1 MADANGSADIAN
13 SSANGSAG
21 SADSADGANSSA
33 DGAVTDFATSACAQ
47 FAELYR
53 AWVASFRS
61 NPELAEVHEALH
73 RYVEVRLPPGLKTR
87 AEARL
92 EAEFN
97 MLTRRL
103 PYLIDNQGRSPE
115 FAHMAEA
122 LRALPAALCA
132 LAARVPPARVPPAG
146 ALPAALCA
154 LAARNPPAGALPA
167 ALCALAARNPPAGV
181 PPARVPPARKL
192 PARLPPA
199 SADEMRSRIAAY
211 GLSDCWDG
219 ASAAFDT
226 HSCVQDGCDAC
237 CYLLDAVSQRVC
249 AATKK

>member
-154 LAARNPPAGALPA
+154 LAARNPPAG
-167 ALCALAARNPPAGV
+167 V

>member
-103 PYLIDNQGRSPE
+103 PYLIDSQGRSPE

-122 LRALPAALCA
+122 LR
-132 LAARVPPARVPPAG
+132 
-146 ALPAALCA
+146 
-154 LAARNPPAGALPA
+154 ALPA